1 MFTACGGNYSDSS
14 GILTSPLY
22 PNSYPELADCVY
34 LISQPNGSYINS
46 SILSMDIDCDDNDLI
61 SDYIEIRDGLYDD
74 SPLMGRFC
82 GNGSKAPNFMITQ
95 NYLRIR

>member
-1 MFTACGGNYSDSS
+1 
-14 GILTSPLY
+14 
-22 PNSYPELADCVY
+22 
-34 LISQPNGSYINS
+34 
-46 SILSMDIDCDDNDLI
+46 MDIDCDDNDLI